1 MADLD
6 YKKENMKELHAPD
19 KKVKAGVYVI
29 AALLVLVYLLP
40 IYVMLNQS
48 FRFMADLSPRL
59 YLPEKEEKNTV
70 LSNQRATCKKEIN
83 VVQ

>member
-48 FRFMADLSPRL
+48 FRFIDRSVA
-59 YLPEKEEKNTV
+59 ETV
-70 LSNQRATCKKEIN
+70 SAGKMDTG
-83 VVQ
+83 

>member
-48 FRFMADLSPRL
+48 FRL
-59 YLPEKEEKNTV
+59 YDRSVAETV
-70 LSNQRATCKKEIN
+70 SAGKMDTG
-83 VVQ
+83 

>member
-48 FRFMADLSPRL
+48 F
-59 YLPEKEEKNTV
+59 
-70 LSNQRATCKKEIN
+70 
-83 VVQ
+83 

>member
-40 IYVMLNQS
+40 NLCDVKTNPSAL
-48 FRFMADLSPRL
+48 
-59 YLPEKEEKNTV
+59 
-70 LSNQRATCKKEIN
+70 
-83 VVQ
+83 